1 MSEEQSAD
9 LDTTAP
15 DPREHVSLA
24 WLLERRELDL
34 LAHHLPDPGAPLEWA
49 HAIEVDDPS
58 PWLHGPGL
66 VLTTGMRLP
75 RNRLGQEAY
84 VERLA
89 LAGATALGLGTGLR
103 LAAVPFGVA
112 AACREH
118 DLALLEVPFATP
130 FLAVERAVTDRL
142 AELRRQRLLDTLAD
156 QQRLTRA
163 VLRTGL
169 AGLARAL
176 ATSVDATVVIVGVD
190 GSLITSSGG
199 PLRVE
204 EVLAEEVL
212 AEVAGRR
219 PGTVRVTDP
228 GRVLEIQPIGGS
240 PREPVGWLALASAGA
255 LSAPERLLVSH
266 AVSVAT
272 VELARP
278 ADGPDPALGA
288 AVLEALLGGRPI
300 APEAAL
306 AARGLDPA
314 GPLVLT
320 AVRAGRPETL
330 DRLLPSLRRLGP
342 LLDRGPDDAPS
353 TRLLLTGPAGA
364 RSVLAALPA
373 DLAAVTGP
381 PAAWPDLGRLVAP
394 LLRSLESAPPGARIT
409 LPESPVDRV
418 LADPVLASAAA
429 PWVAALAA
437 YDGAHG
443 SDLVASLRTF
453 LTHHGA
459 WDPAAQRLG
468 VHRHTLR
475 HRVERAADVAG
486 FDLDDAS
493 HRALLLLTL
502 GAADARPVETTGG
515 PGPP

>member
-1 MSEEQSAD
+1 MSGSLSAD
-9 LDTTAP
+9 LDTTASE
-15 DPREHVSLA
+15 PREHVSLA

-34 LAHHLPDPGAPLEWA
+34 LAHHLPDPAARLEWA

-89 LAGATALGLGTGLR
+89 RAGATALGLGTGLR
-103 LAAVPFGVA
+103 LAAVPFGVV

-142 AELRRQRLLDTLAD
+142 AELRRQRLLDTLTD

-163 VLRTGL
+163 VLRTGVT
-169 AGLARAL
+169 GLARAL
-176 ATSVDATVVIVGVD
+176 ATSLGAGVVIVGVD

-199 PLRVE
+199 QLS
-204 EVLAEEVL
+204 AEEVL

-240 PREPVGWLALASAGA
+240 PREPVAWLALASTGP
-255 LSAPERLLVSH
+255 LTAPERLLVSH

-278 ADGPDPALGA
+278 DDGPDPALGA
-288 AVLEALLGGRPI
+288 AVLQALLDGLPV

-306 AARGLDPA
+306 AARGLDPNA
-314 GPLVLT
+314 PLVLT
-320 AVRAGRPETL
+320 AIRAGRPETL
-330 DRLLPSLRRLGP
+330 GRLLPSLRRLGP
-342 LLDRGPDDAPS
+342 LLDRGRDDAPS

-364 RSVLAALPA
+364 RAVLAALPA

-394 LLRSLESAPPGARIT
+394 LLRSLDAAPPSARVT
-409 LPESPVDRV
+409 LSESPVDRV
-418 LADPVLASAAA
+418 LGDPVLASAAA
-429 PWVAALAA
+429 PWVAALTA
-437 YDGAHG
+437 YDEAHG
-443 SDLVASLRTF
+443 STLVASLRTF

-486 FDLDDAS
+486 FDVDDAT
-493 HRALLLLTL
+493 HRALLLLVL
-502 GAADARPVETTGG
+502 GAADDRPV
-515 PGPP
+515 

>member
-1 MSEEQSAD
+1 MSRAQSAD
-9 LDTTAP
+9 LDIPAP
-15 DPREHVSLA
+15 EPPEHVSLA

-34 LAHHLPDPGAPLEWA
+34 VAHHLPDPGAPLEWA

-58 PWLHGPGL
+58 PWLQGPGL

-89 LAGATALGLGTGLR
+89 TAGATALGLGTGLR
-103 LAAVPFGVA
+103 LAAVPFGVV

-142 AELRRQRLLDTLAD
+142 AELRRQRLLDTLTD

-169 AGLARAL
+169 PGLARAL
-176 ATSVDATVVIVGVD
+176 ATSVDAAVVVVGVD

-199 PLRVE
+199 QLS
-204 EVLAEEVL
+204 AEEVL
-212 AEVAGRR
+212 TEVSGRR
-219 PGTVRVTDP
+219 PGTIRVTDP

-240 PREPVGWLALASAGA
+240 PREPVGWLALASTGP

-278 ADGPDPALGA
+278 DDGPDPALGA
-288 AVLEALLGGRPI
+288 AVLAALLDGRPV

-306 AARGLDPA
+306 TARGLDPD
-314 GPLVLT
+314 GPLMLT
-320 AVRAGRPETL
+320 GVRAASPKTL

-342 LLDRGPDDAPS
+342 LLDRRVDHASSTHLVLSAPAA
-353 TRLLLTGPAGA
+353 TRSL
-364 RSVLAALPA
+364 LAALPV
-373 DLAAVTGP
+373 DLTAVTGP
-381 PAAWPDLGRLVAP
+381 PVAWPDLGRQVAP
-394 LLRSLESAPPGARIT
+394 LLRSLDAAPPGAR
-409 LPESPVDRV
+409 LSLAESPVDRV
-418 LADPVLASAAA
+418 LGDPVLASAAG

-437 YDGAHG
+437 YDQTHG
-443 SDLVASLRTF
+443 SDLVPSLRAF
-453 LTHHGA
+453 LSHHGA

-486 FDLDDAS
+486 FDLDDAA
-493 HRALLLLTL
+493 HRALLVLAL
-502 GAADARPVETTGG
+502 GTTDVSPV
-515 PGPP
+515 